1 MASRRFED
9 RDIPKTK
16 ISMGAIKRAFRLF
29 NYISTT
35 NKWLFLLGTL
45 FLAITAGA
53 SILFPKLLGN
63 MMDGV
68 FVYKQGSVS
77 TAPSMDKITQ
87 VANWFIYLFIIQAVF
102 SFLRIALYVKV
113 TENMTFSLRTSLFKS
128 VINQNMDFH
137 SKNRVGDLLSRFS
150 SDISQI
156 QDTFTTNIAMFIRQ
170 ILVMIGGVFLIFK
183 TSPQLAV
190 YMLATVPVII
200 VVALIFGKFIRKI
213 SREVQDLTAQ
223 NNIIVEESITGI
235 INVKAYTNELF
246 EHTRY
251 IKNAF
256 TLQKESVI
264 RGYWRGAF
272 SSFIIVCLF
281 GSIVF
286 LIFKGL
292 GLVQAGELGIGELF
306 NFMLLT
312 AFVGGSIGGMAEQFV
327 QIQKTL
333 GAVERVLDII
343 EMPIESNNSSNS
355 PDFNQP
361 IKFENIEFSYPS
373 RPENLVLKGISLTL
387 EPGKTIALVGP
398 SGSGKSTLASLIY
411 QFYKPTNGK
420 INLGNKNINDLNLID
435 YRNNFAYV
443 PQEVVLFGGSI
454 YENILYGNPAAT
466 NQEVID
472 AATKA
477 NAINFIN
484 EFPEKFETLVG
495 DRGMKLSG
503 GQKQRIAIARAII
516 RNPKI
521 LILDEATSAL
531 DSESEFEVQ
540 KALAELM
547 KNRTSIVIAHRLSTI
562 RYANNILVI
571 RSGKIIENGN
581 HLELMTIENG
591 IYKNM
596 IERQLDPSD
605 YFSEN

>member
-190 YMLATVPVII
+190 YMLATVPIII

-398 SGSGKSTLASLIY
+398 SGSGKSTIASLIY

>member
-190 YMLATVPVII
+190 YMLATVPIII

-343 EMPIESNNSSNS
+343 EMPIESNNSSTS

-361 IKFENIEFSYPS
+361 IKFENIEVSYPS

-398 SGSGKSTLASLIY
+398 SGSGKSTIASLIY

>member
-398 SGSGKSTLASLIY
+398 SGSGKSTIASLIY

>member
-87 VANWFIYLFIIQAVF
+87 VAHWFIYLFIIQAVF

-128 VINQNMDFH
+128 VISQNMDFH

-343 EMPIESNNSSNS
+343 EMPIESNNSNHA
-355 PDFNQP
+355 PNFDQP
-361 IKFENIEFSYPS
+361 IRFQNIEFSYPS
-373 RPENLVLKGISLTL
+373 RPENLVLKDISLTL

-398 SGSGKSTLASLIY
+398 SGSGKSTIASLIY
-411 QFYKPTNGK
+411 QFYKPTYGK
-420 INLGNKNINDLNLID
+420 ITLGNSNINEISLID
-435 YRNNFAYV
+435 YRKNFAYV

-454 YENILYGNPAAT
+454 YENILYGNPEAT
-466 NQEVID
+466 KEEVID
-472 AATKA
+472 AAAKA

-484 EFPEKFETLVG
+484 DFPEKFETLVG

-562 RYANNILVI
+562 RYADSILVI
-571 RSGKIIENGN
+571 RSGKVIENGN
-581 HLELMTIENG
+581 HHDLMKIENG

-596 IERQLDPSD
+596 IERQIDPSD

>member
-398 SGSGKSTLASLIY
+398 SGSGKSTIASLIY

-547 KNRTSIVIAHRLSTI
+547 KNRTSIIIAHRLSTI

>member
-128 VINQNMDFH
+128 VISQNMEFH

-343 EMPIESNNSSNS
+343 EMPIESNNSNNV
-355 PDFNQP
+355 PNFNQP
-361 IKFENIEFSYPS
+361 IVFENIEFSYPS
-373 RPENLVLKGISLTL
+373 RPDNLVLKDISLTL

-398 SGSGKSTLASLIY
+398 SGSGKSTIASLIY
-411 QFYKPTNGK
+411 QFYKPTSGNIK
-420 INLGNKNINDLNLID
+420 LGDSNINDISLID
-435 YRNNFAYV
+435 YRKNFAYV

-454 YENILYGNPAAT
+454 YENILYGNPDAT
-466 NQEVID
+466 EEEVIN

-484 EFPEKFETLVG
+484 DFPEKFETLVG

-562 RYANNILVI
+562 RYADTILVI
-571 RSGKIIENGN
+571 RSGKIIENGKQ
-581 HLELMTIENG
+581 HELMTIENG

-596 IERQLDPSD
+596 IERQIDPSD
-605 YFSEN
+605 YFSQN

>member
-16 ISMGAIKRAFRLF
+16 ISVGAIKRAFRLF

-398 SGSGKSTLASLIY
+398 SGSGKSTIASLIY

>member
-9 RDIPKTK
+9 RDIPKAK
-16 ISMGAIKRAFRLF
+16 INLGTLKRTFRLF
-29 NYISTT
+29 NYISTS

-68 FVYKQGSVS
+68 FVYKQGNVS

-102 SFLRIALYVKV
+102 SFLRIAIYVKV

-128 VINQNMDFH
+128 VISQNMEFH

-170 ILVMIGGVFLIFK
+170 ILVMIGGVILIFK
-183 TSPQLAV
+183 TSPTLAI

-200 VVALIFGKFIRKI
+200 IVALIFGKFIRKI

-223 NNIIVEESITGI
+223 NNIIVEESISGI

-251 IKNAF
+251 LKNAL
-256 TLQKESVI
+256 TLQKESVM

-272 SSFIIVCLF
+272 SSFIIICLF

-292 GLVQAGELGIGELF
+292 GLVHAGQLGIGELF

-343 EMPIESNNSSNS
+343 EMPAESNSSEIEPN
-355 PDFNQP
+355 FNQTLH
-361 IKFENIEFSYPS
+361 FNNVQFAYPS
-373 RPENLVLKGISLTL
+373 RPENPVLKDISLSI
-387 EPGKTIALVGP
+387 EQGKTIALVGP
-398 SGSGKSTLASLIY
+398 SGSGKSTIAGLIY
-411 QFYKPTNGK
+411 QFYNPTQGQ
-420 INLGNKNINDLNLID
+420 ITLGNENISTLNLLK
-435 YRNNFAYV
+435 YRSQFAYV

-454 YENILYGNPAAT
+454 YENILYGNPNAST
-466 NQEVID
+466 EEVIE
-472 AATKA
+472 AAKKA
-477 NAINFIN
+477 NAFNFIS
-484 EFPEKFETLVG
+484 EFPDKFETLVG

-540 KALAELM
+540 KALSELM

-562 RYANNILVI
+562 RYADSILVI

-581 HLELMTIENG
+581 HNQLMNIENG

-596 IERQLDPSD
+596 IERQIDPAD
-605 YFSEN
+605 YFNNI

>member
-16 ISMGAIKRAFRLF
+16 ISVGAIKRAFRLF

-190 YMLATVPVII
+190 YMLATVPIII

-398 SGSGKSTLASLIY
+398 SGSGKSTIASLIY

>member
-16 ISMGAIKRAFRLF
+16 ISVGAIKRAFRLF

-398 SGSGKSTLASLIY
+398 SGSGKSTIASLIY

-547 KNRTSIVIAHRLSTI
+547 KNRTSIIIAHRLSTI

>member
-16 ISMGAIKRAFRLF
+16 ISMRAIKRAFRLF

-128 VINQNMDFH
+128 VISQNMDFH

-235 INVKAYTNELF
+235 INVKAYTNEIF

-343 EMPIESNNSSNS
+343 EMPIESNIANNA
-355 PDFNQP
+355 PDFNKP

-373 RPENLVLKGISLTL
+373 RPENLVLKDISLTL

-398 SGSGKSTLASLIY
+398 SGSGKSTIASLIY
-411 QFYKPTNGK
+411 QFYKPTNGQIK
-420 INLGNKNINDLNLID
+420 LGNSNINDLNLID
-435 YRNNFAYV
+435 YRKNFAYV

-454 YENILYGNPAAT
+454 YENILYGNPDAT
-466 NQEVID
+466 NEEVID

-477 NAINFIN
+477 NALNFIN
-484 EFPEKFETLVG
+484 DFPEKFETLVG

-540 KALAELM
+540 KALSELM

-581 HLELMTIENG
+581 HNELMTIENG

-596 IERQLDPSD
+596 IERQIDPSD

>member
-16 ISMGAIKRAFRLF
+16 ISLGAIKRAFRLF

-128 VINQNMDFH
+128 VISQNMDFH

-183 TSPQLAV
+183 TSPQLTV

-200 VVALIFGKFIRKI
+200 IVALIFGKFIRKI

-246 EHTRY
+246 EHARY

-343 EMPIESNNSSNS
+343 EMPIESNNSNNV
-355 PDFNQP
+355 PNFNQP
-361 IKFENIEFSYPS
+361 ITFENIAFSYPS
-373 RPENLVLKGISLTL
+373 RPENLVLKDISLTL

-398 SGSGKSTLASLIY
+398 SGSGKSTIASLIY
-411 QFYKPTNGK
+411 QFYKPTNGS
-420 INLGNKNINDLNLID
+420 INLGNTNINDLSLID
-435 YRNNFAYV
+435 YRKNFAYV

-454 YENILYGNPAAT
+454 YENILYGNPDAT
-466 NQEVID
+466 KDEVVD

-477 NAINFIN
+477 NAINFIT
-484 EFPEKFETLVG
+484 EFPEQFETLVG

-562 RYANNILVI
+562 RYADNILVI

-581 HLELMTIENG
+581 HHELMTIENG

-596 IERQLDPSD
+596 IERQIDPSD
-605 YFSEN
+605 YFSQN

>member
-16 ISMGAIKRAFRLF
+16 ISVGAIKRAFRLF

-190 YMLATVPVII
+190 YMLATVPIII

-398 SGSGKSTLASLIY
+398 SGSGKSTIASLIY

-547 KNRTSIVIAHRLSTI
+547 KNRTSIIIAHRLSTI

>member
-128 VINQNMDFH
+128 VISQNMDFH

-170 ILVMIGGVFLIFK
+170 ILVMIGGVILIFK

-343 EMPIESNNSSNS
+343 EMPIESNNSNNS

-361 IKFENIEFSYPS
+361 IIFENIEFSYPS
-373 RPENLVLKGISLTL
+373 RPDNLVLKDISLTL

-398 SGSGKSTLASLIY
+398 SGSGKSTIASLIY

-420 INLGNKNINDLNLID
+420 IILGNSNINDLSLID
-435 YRNNFAYV
+435 YRKNFAYV

-454 YENILYGNPAAT
+454 YENILYGNPDAT
-466 NQEVID
+466 REEVID

-477 NAINFIN
+477 NAINFIHD
-484 EFPEKFETLVG
+484 FPEKFETLVG

-562 RYANNILVI
+562 RYADSILVI

-581 HLELMTIENG
+581 HNELMTIDNG

-596 IERQLDPSD
+596 IERQIDPSD

>member
-16 ISMGAIKRAFRLF
+16 ISVGAIKRAFRLF

-213 SREVQDLTAQ
+213 SREVQDLTDQ

-398 SGSGKSTLASLIY
+398 SGSGKSTIASLIY

>member
-35 NKWLFLLGTL
+35 NKWLFLLGTF

-128 VINQNMDFH
+128 VISQNMDFH

-213 SREVQDLTAQ
+213 SKEVQDLTAQ
-223 NNIIVEESITGI
+223 NNIIVEESISGI

-343 EMPIESNNSSNS
+343 EMPIESNHSTSEPN
-355 PDFNQP
+355 FNQP
-361 IKFENIEFSYPS
+361 IKFENIEFSYPYMHDGRYKS
-373 RPENLVLKGISLTL
+373 LKEVMAHYGQQLQLNDNQQKDLIAFLKTLTDTTFL
-387 EPGKTIALVGP
+387 MNPQFQYH
-398 SGSGKSTLASLIY
+398 TL
-411 QFYKPTNGK
+411 
-420 INLGNKNINDLNLID
+420 
-435 YRNNFAYV
+435 
-443 PQEVVLFGGSI
+443 
-454 YENILYGNPAAT
+454 
-466 NQEVID
+466 NQ
-472 AATKA
+472 
-477 NAINFIN
+477 
-484 EFPEKFETLVG
+484 
-495 DRGMKLSG
+495 
-503 GQKQRIAIARAII
+503 
-516 RNPKI
+516 
-521 LILDEATSAL
+521 
-531 DSESEFEVQ
+531 
-540 KALAELM
+540 
-547 KNRTSIVIAHRLSTI
+547 
-562 RYANNILVI
+562 
-571 RSGKIIENGN
+571 
-581 HLELMTIENG
+581 
-591 IYKNM
+591 
-596 IERQLDPSD
+596 
-605 YFSEN
+605 

>member
-128 VINQNMDFH
+128 VISQNMDFH

-170 ILVMIGGVFLIFK
+170 ILVMIGGVILIIK

-343 EMPIESNNSSNS
+343 EMPIESNNSNNS

-361 IKFENIEFSYPS
+361 IIFENIEFSYPS
-373 RPENLVLKGISLTL
+373 RPDNLVLKDISLTL

-398 SGSGKSTLASLIY
+398 SGSGKSTIASLIY

-420 INLGNKNINDLNLID
+420 IILGNSNINDLSLID
-435 YRNNFAYV
+435 YRKNFAYV

-454 YENILYGNPAAT
+454 YENILYGNPDAT
-466 NQEVID
+466 REEVID

-477 NAINFIN
+477 NAINFIHD
-484 EFPEKFETLVG
+484 FPEKFETLVG

-562 RYANNILVI
+562 RYADSILVI

-581 HLELMTIENG
+581 HNELMTIDNG

-596 IERQLDPSD
+596 IERQIDPSD

>member
-373 RPENLVLKGISLTL
+373 RPDNLVLKDISLTL

-398 SGSGKSTLASLIY
+398 SGSGKSTIASLIY

>member
-128 VINQNMDFH
+128 VISQNMDFH

-170 ILVMIGGVFLIFK
+170 ILVMIGGVILIFK

-256 TLQKESVI
+256 TLKKESVI

-343 EMPIESNNSSNS
+343 EMPIESNNSNNA

-373 RPENLVLKGISLTL
+373 RPDNLVLKDISLTL

-398 SGSGKSTLASLIY
+398 SGSGKSTIASLIY

-420 INLGNKNINDLNLID
+420 INLGNSNINDISLID
-435 YRNNFAYV
+435 YRKNFAYV

-454 YENILYGNPAAT
+454 YENILYGNPDAT
-466 NQEVID
+466 MEEVIE

-562 RYANNILVI
+562 RYADNILVI

-581 HLELMTIENG
+581 HHELMTIENG

-596 IERQLDPSD
+596 IERQIDPSD
-605 YFSEN
+605 YFSQN